1 MLLHITEAI
10 KIPYTP
16 IVFLVGIII
25 GASGSTSDAKMDELF
40 LSLDP
45 DFLLLIF
52 LPALIYESASSVDYH
67 TFKRQA
73 GKIMIMA
80 VPMLV
85 CATYLTAVVMFYILN
100 YGAIKQEEVFP
111 IEESEDVV
119 AEHRLLSREESE
131 SIPEI
136 VTPTSIIPWSACVLF
151 GAVISATDPVAVVGL
166 LKQLGAPKSIGT
178 LIEGE
183 SLLNDGTAVVIFF
196 VALDFV
202 KGETLTIGEIIAK
215 FCRLSF
221 GGPALG
227 IAFGMVLEFWLAFIH
242 NKPKLETNL
251 TFCFAYI
258 TFYVAELPSV
268 HVSGILAIV
277 FLGLYM
283 TRSGKNFIS
292 AESEHAVHNFWGQVG
307 FIAETLIFVLSGLM
321 MGGAIHAGK
330 FEAAEIGKTIAL
342 YVFLFIIRQGL
353 LVVFYPLMRLTG
365 YPIELKHTILL
376 AWGALRGA
384 LGMFLS
390 LVLVNSPDID
400 KKISYTILFHTS
412 CIALLT
418 LLVNGLT
425 TGCLVRKLGLSKET
439 QI

>member
-1 MLLHITEAI
+1 M
-10 KIPYTP
+10 
-16 IVFLVGIII
+16 
-25 GASGSTSDAKMDELF
+25 
-40 LSLDP
+40 
-45 DFLLLIF
+45 
-52 LPALIYESASSVDYH
+52 
-67 TFKRQA
+67 
-73 GKIMIMA
+73 
-80 VPMLV
+80 
-85 CATYLTAVVMFYILN
+85 
-100 YGAIKQEEVFP
+100 
-111 IEESEDVV
+111 
-119 AEHRLLSREESE
+119 
-131 SIPEI
+131 
-136 VTPTSIIPWSACVLF
+136 PWSACVLF

-166 LKQLGAPKSIGT
+166 LKQLGAPKSIAT

-202 KGETLTIGEIIAK
+202 KGETLTIGQIIGK

-227 IAFGMVLEFWLAFIH
+227 IAFGVILESWLARIH

-258 TFYVAELPSV
+258 TFYVAELPAI

-283 TRSGKNFIS
+283 TRGGKNFIS

-321 MGGAIHAGK
+321 MGGAIHAGR
-330 FEAAEIGKTIAL
+330 FHAYDIGKTLVL
-342 YVFLFIIRQGL
+342 YIFLNLIRQGL
-353 LVVFYPLMRLTG
+353 LCVFYPVMRLTG
-365 YPIELKHTILL
+365 YPIEFKHTLL
-376 AWGALRGA
+376 LTWGALRGA

-390 LVLVNSPDID
+390 LVLVNND
-400 KKISYTILFHTS
+400 KINKEISYTILFHTS

-425 TGCLVRKLGLSKET
+425 TGCLVKKLGL
-439 QI
+439 